1 MYSLEGYGVMVA
13 DRVRVDAYT
22 QALRKTVR
30 QGAIVVEIG
39 TGPGIFA
46 VLACQLGANRVYAIE
61 PSEIIQVAR
70 EIAAANG
77 CDDKIVFFEEVSSR
91 VTLPERAD
99 VILSDLRGVLPLFG
113 RHIPEIVD
121 ARRRFLAPG
130 GALIPRKDTLW
141 AAIVEVPKLYN
152 DLVNPWEYNAFGQ
165 DLSAAR
171 RLAANNIKRVHKN
184 QGQLLTAPGLW
195 VTLDYYSVEKHNAQ
209 GDLHW
214 KVERA
219 GTGHGIQVWFD
230 ADLAEGCSFSC
241 APSESE
247 TIYGSLYLPWT
258 RPVSLAPS
266 QTVTVSLDARLIED
280 EYVYRWT
287 SHIEPLAGSGDAPVH
302 FEQAQLMGEV
312 LSVAKLQRQAADY
325 VPHLSEEGRVQ
336 RRTFELM
343 DGRASIEGIAHRLA
357 AEFPQRFSTWKQA
370 LSYAGVVSRK
380 YSEETE

>member
-1 MYSLEGYGVMVA
+1 MVA

-46 VLACQLGANRVYAIE
+46 VFACQLGAKRVYAIE

-77 CDDKIVFFEEVSSR
+77 CADKIVFFEKVSSR
-91 VTLPERAD
+91 VTLPEKAD
-99 VILSDLRGVLPLFG
+99 VILSDLRGIVPLFG

-121 ARRRFLAPG
+121 ARRRFLGPG
-130 GALIPRKDTLW
+130 GTLIPRKDTLW

-152 DLVNPWEYNAFGQ
+152 DLVNPWEHNAFAQ
-165 DLSAAR
+165 DLSAVR
-171 RLAANNIKRVHKN
+171 RLVVNNIQKVRMN
-184 QGQLLTAPGLW
+184 QGQLLTAPRLW
-195 VTLDYYSVEKHNAQ
+195 VTLDYNSIENHNVQ
-209 GDLHW
+209 GELHW
-214 KVERA
+214 KVEQA

-247 TIYGSLYLPWT
+247 TIYGSLFLPWT

-266 QTVTVSLDARLIED
+266 QTVSVSLDARLIED

-287 SHIEPLAGSGDAPVH
+287 SRIEPLAGSGDNPVH
-302 FEQAQLMGEV
+302 FQQSQLMGEV
-312 LSVAKLQRQAADY
+312 LSVAKLRRQAADY
-325 VPHLSEEGRVQ
+325 VPLLSEEGRLH

-343 DGRASIEGIAHRLA
+343 DGRASIEEIAHRLA
-357 AEFPQRFSTWKQA
+357 AEFPQRFSTWKRA
-370 LSYAGVVSRK
+370 FSYAGVVSRK
-380 YSEETE
+380 YSEETD

>member
-1 MYSLEGYGVMVA
+1 MVS
-13 DRVRVDAYT
+13 DRVRVDAYV
-22 QALRKTVR
+22 QALRKSVR

-46 VLACQLGANRVYAIE
+46 VLACQLGASRVYAIE
-61 PSEIIQVAR
+61 PGEIIQVAR

-77 CDDKIVFFEEVSSR
+77 CDHKIEFFEEVSSR

-99 VILSDLRGVLPLFG
+99 VIVSDLRGIVPLFG

-121 ARRRFLAPG
+121 ARHRFLAPG
-130 GALIPRKDTLW
+130 GTLIPRKDTLW

-152 DLVNPWEYNAFGQ
+152 DLVNPWEHNPFSQ

-171 RLAANNIKRVHKN
+171 RLVVNNVQKVRMN
-184 QGQLLTAPGLW
+184 QGQLLTAPRLW
-195 VTLDYYSVEKHNAQ
+195 ATLDYYSVENHNVQ
-209 GDLHW
+209 GDLRW

-230 ADLAEGCSFSC
+230 ADLAEGCRFSC
-241 APSESE
+241 AASESE
-247 TIYGSLYLPWT
+247 TIYGSLFLPWT
-258 RPVSLAPS
+258 RPVSLAPG
-266 QTVTVSLDARLIED
+266 QTVTVSLGARLIED
-280 EYVYRWT
+280 EYVYRWA
-287 SHIEPLAGSGDAPVH
+287 SRIEPLTGSGDAPVH
-302 FEQAQLMGEV
+302 FEQSQLMGEM
-312 LSVAKLQRQAADY
+312 LSVAKLQRLAADY
-325 VPHLSEEGRVQ
+325 VPHLSEDGRLH

-343 DGRASIEGIAHRLA
+343 DGRASIEEIAHRLG